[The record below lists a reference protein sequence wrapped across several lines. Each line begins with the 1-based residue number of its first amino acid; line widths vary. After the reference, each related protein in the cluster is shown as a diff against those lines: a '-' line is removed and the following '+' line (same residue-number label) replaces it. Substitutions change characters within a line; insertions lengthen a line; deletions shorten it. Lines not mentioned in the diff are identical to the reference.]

1 MEAGRFAHPIC
12 NKQPKGVFIMN
23 RQTRQIRLN
32 LTPSV
37 ISKATRISERLG
49 QNISKTVGAIIEAT
63 YDEAITARIQ
73 KHERTSDH

>member
-23 RQTRQIRLN
+23 RNTRQIRLN
-32 LTPSV
+32 LTPGV
-37 ISKATRISERLG
+37 ISKATQISEQLG
-49 QNISKTVGAIIEAT
+49 QNISRTVEAIIEAT

>member
-1 MEAGRFAHPIC
+1 MDRRT
-12 NKQPKGVFIMN
+12 Q
-23 RQTRQIRLN
+23 QIRLN

-37 ISKATRISERLG
+37 ISKATIISERLG

-63 YDEAITARIQ
+63 YDEAIAARIK

>member
-1 MEAGRFAHPIC
+1 MDRRT
-12 NKQPKGVFIMN
+12 Q
-23 RQTRQIRLN
+23 QIRLN